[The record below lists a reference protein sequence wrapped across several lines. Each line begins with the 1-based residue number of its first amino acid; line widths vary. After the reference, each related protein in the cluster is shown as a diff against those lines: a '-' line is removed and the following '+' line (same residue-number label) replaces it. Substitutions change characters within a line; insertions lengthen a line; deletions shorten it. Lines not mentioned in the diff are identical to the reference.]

1 MVKDILLTSEDS
13 TPYTKK
19 LVQFVTESSKPQI
32 DQALSESDFKL
43 STLISLG
50 STPSENMIHASVS
63 PFEKLDVLMSH
74 VHQFG
79 NDLKN
84 FVVEEITPDVDV
96 VEIKQDVDNGNV
108 Q

>member
-1 MVKDILLTSEDS
+1 MKDIVLTSEDS

-63 PFEKLDVLMSH
+63 PFEKVDVLMAN
-74 VHQFG
+74 VNQFG
-79 NDLKN
+79 NDLRN
-84 FVVEEITPDVDV
+84 FVVEEPKPV
-96 VEIKQDVDNGNV
+96 VEDGNV